1 MSDELS
7 VKLDDDLFTI
17 IICAIRYALGRRTY
31 MSSLVCGYAKQ
42 YIKQIPTKD
51 LYVISRDIREHGSRS
66 FGAEAYGDECDLK
79 TWMNFLEVVETEYK
93 SRSDMTA
100 PIPE

>member
-1 MSDELS
+1 MRDDLS
-7 VKLDDDLFTI
+7 VKLDDDFFTI

-31 MSSLVCGYAKQ
+31 MPSLVCGYASR

-66 FGAEAYGDECDLK
+66 YGAVGFC
-79 TWMNFLEVVETEYK
+79 TIG
-93 SRSDMTA
+93 S
-100 PIPE
+100 

>member
-7 VKLDDDLFTI
+7 VKFDDDFFTI

-31 MSSLVCGYAKQ
+31 MPSLVCGFAKQ

-51 LYVISRDIREHGSRS
+51 LYVIIRDIKEHGSRS
-66 FGAEAYGDECDLK
+66 YGAEAYGDECDFK
-79 TWMNFLEVVETEYK
+79 TWMDFLELVKTEYI
-93 SRSDMTA
+93 SRPDRT
-100 PIPE
+100 IKIQY